1 LVFNHFENHPYPS
14 KMTETEDLIIRQQRD
29 LLKRLIWL
37 RNQVECEG
45 AERFKKWASW
55 IEREEFVESGK
66 NLANYLALRKHDL
79 RVLQKELSP
88 LGLSSLGRLES
99 KVLPALDAVIASLA
113 KISQSPKSKKYQH
126 PAKEIIQLG
135 NKLLKKRCN
144 HIFGK
149 STSQTRIMVTLSGET
164 AVQPEFIENLVARGM
179 NVARINCA
187 HDDREIW
194 KLMIQHVREA
204 SRRAG
209 SVCRIMMDLAGPKAR
224 ITKISFPVNQK
235 RIFSGDTIR
244 ITEIPDSGSE
254 SEITIQINISQIFK
268 KLGKGQEVWIDD
280 GKIGAT
286 VEVVTGHSC
295 TLEVFHAGPKGTK
308 LTCEKGINF
317 PGIDIGNALSD
328 SDIENID
335 FITEYADLIG
345 YSFIQKAED
354 LDILDFELSKR
365 SAQAIRL
372 PVVAKIE
379 TELAVQN
386 LPEIIV
392 KAAGRRP
399 LAIMIARGDLA
410 VEIGY
415 ERLAEIQEE
424 IMWLAEAAHIPVIW
438 ATQVLERLVK
448 KGVRSR
454 AEITDAAMSVRAECV
469 MLNKGA
475 YVLEAIEILRDLY
488 KRMHQH
494 QEKKSPQL
502 RALKSWT
509 AV

>member
-1 LVFNHFENHPYPS
+1 MAEN
-14 KMTETEDLIIRQQRD
+14 EDIILRQQRD

-45 AERFKKWASW
+45 AIRFKKWEPW
-55 IEREEFVESGK
+55 IDREEFIESGK

-99 KVLPALDAVIASLA
+99 KVLPSLDAVIASLA
-113 KISQSPKSKKYQH
+113 RISQSPKSEKYSH
-126 PAKEIIQLG
+126 PAKENIQLG
-135 NKLLKKRCN
+135 KKLLKKRCSE
-144 HIFGK
+144 IFGK
-149 STSQTRIMVTLSGET
+149 SSSQTRIMVTLSGET
-164 AVQPEFIENLVARGM
+164 ADQPKLIENLVARGM

-187 HDDREIW
+187 HDDRDTW
-194 KLMIQHVREA
+194 KSMIHYVREA
-204 SRRAG
+204 SANTG
-209 SVCRIMMDLAGPKAR
+209 SSCRIMMDLAGPKAR
-224 ITKISFPVNQK
+224 ITGLVFPQNQK
-235 RIFSGDTIR
+235 RVFRGNTIHLSDNPGAGNESQISITVSIPQIFS
-244 ITEIPDSGSE
+244 
-254 SEITIQINISQIFK
+254 
-268 KLGKGQEVWIDD
+268 KLVEGQEVWIDD
-280 GKIGAT
+280 GKIGAQ
-286 VEVVTGHSC
+286 VEELADGGC
-295 TLEVFHAGPKGTK
+295 ILKVFHAGPKGTK
-308 LTCEKGINF
+308 LTDSKGINF
-317 PGIDIGNALSD
+317 PGIDVGSALSD
-328 SDIENID
+328 
-335 FITEYADLIG
+335 ADLANIHFVAENADMIG
-345 YSFIQKAED
+345 YSFIQKAAD
-354 LDILDFELSKR
+354 LDILEAELSNIATDT
-365 SAQAIRL
+365 SLL
-372 PVVAKIE
+372 PIVAKIE

-392 KAAGRRP
+392 RAAGRRP

-448 KGVRSR
+448 KGIRSR

-475 YVLEAIEILRDLY
+475 YVLDAIEILRDLY

-502 RALKSWT
+502 RALRSWID
-509 AV
+509 V

>member
-1 LVFNHFENHPYPS
+1 MTCVV
-14 KMTETEDLIIRQQRD
+14 MTENDDIIIRKQRD

-37 RNQVECEG
+37 RNQVDCEG
-45 AERFKKWASW
+45 TERFKKWESW
-55 IEREEFVESGK
+55 IVRDEFIESGK

-79 RVLQKELSP
+79 RVLQRELSP

-113 KISQSPKSKKYQH
+113 KISDSPKSKKYPH
-126 PAKEIIQLG
+126 PDQEKIQFG
-135 NKLLKKRCN
+135 QKLLKKRSN
-144 HIFGK
+144 EIFGH
-149 STSQTRIMVTLSGET
+149 SSSHIRIMVTLSGES
-164 AVQPEFIENLVARGM
+164 ADQPESIENLVIRGM
-179 NVARINCA
+179 DVARINCA
-187 HDDREIW
+187 HDDRATWEALIH
-194 KLMIQHVREA
+194 HVRTA
-204 SRRAG
+204 SAKTG
-209 SVCRIMMDLAGPKAR
+209 NSCRVMMDLAGPKAR
-224 ITKISFPVNQK
+224 ITGVTFPQEQK
-235 RIFSGDTIR
+235 RVFSGDTIYLSDTPELIGEDH
-244 ITEIPDSGSE
+244 ITMKVSIPH
-254 SEITIQINISQIFK
+254 ISK
-268 KLGKGQEVWIDD
+268 MLPKGMEVWIDD
-280 GKIGAT
+280 GKIGAKVAGHT
-286 VEVVTGHSC
+286 ETGC
-295 TLEVFHAGPKGTK
+295 YLEVFHSGQKGTK
-308 LTCEKGINF
+308 LSHSKGINF
-317 PGIDIGNALSD
+317 PGIAIGRALCDTDIKNLDFMIGNA
-328 SDIENID
+328 DI
-335 FITEYADLIG
+335 IG

-354 LDILDFELSKR
+354 IDLLEREISKR
-365 SAQAIRL
+365 VNDTFTIPL
-372 PVVAKIE
+372 VAKIE

-392 KAAGRRP
+392 RAAGRYP

-424 IMWLAEAAHIPVIW
+424 ILWLAEAAHIPVIW

-475 YVLEAIEILRDLY
+475 YVPEAIEILRDLY
-488 KRMHQH
+488 KRMNQH

-509 AV
+509 AI

>member
-1 LVFNHFENHPYPS
+1 MLAD
-14 KMTETEDLIIRQQRD
+14 KEDIIIRQQRD

-45 AERFKKWASW
+45 SERFKKWESW
-55 IEREEFVESGK
+55 IEREDFIESAK
-66 NLANYLALRKHDL
+66 NLAHYLALRKHDL

-113 KISQSPKSKKYQH
+113 KISQSPKSKKFPH
-126 PAKEIIQLG
+126 PAPETIQLG
-135 NKLLKKRCN
+135 KKLLKKRCN
-144 HIFGK
+144 EIFGK
-149 STSQTRIMVTLSGET
+149 SSSQTRIMVTLSGDSASE
-164 AVQPEFIENLVARGM
+164 PEFIESLVSRGM
-179 NVARINCA
+179 DVARINCA
-187 HDDREIW
+187 HDNRYIW
-194 KLMIQHVREA
+194 NELIRHVRDA
-204 SRRAG
+204 SAKTG
-209 SVCRIMMDLAGPKAR
+209 NKCRIMMDLAGPKAR
-224 ITKISFPVNQK
+224 ITGVHIQENHRRVFTDDV
-235 RIFSGDTIR
+235 ILLADTPECDYKTQAI
-244 ITEIPDSGSE
+244 ITVSIP
-254 SEITIQINISQIFK
+254 QIFR
-268 KLGKGQEVWIDD
+268 KLNKGTEVWIDD
-280 GKIGAT
+280 GKIGAR
-286 VEVVTGHSC
+286 VEEQSDTGC
-295 TLEVFHAGPKGTK
+295 FLRVFHAAPKGTK
-308 LTCEKGINF
+308 LGESKGINF
-317 PGIDIGNALSD
+317 PGIEIGSALSEAD
-328 SDIENID
+328 LTNLDFVID
-335 FITEYADLIG
+335 HADLIG
-345 YSFIQKAED
+345 YSFIQKAAD
-354 LDILDFELSKR
+354 LDTLEAELLKR
-365 SAQAIRL
+365 FDKTAAI
-372 PVVAKIE
+372 PIVAKIE

-392 KAAGRRP
+392 RAAGRHP

-475 YVLEAIEILRDLY
+475 YVLEAIEMLRDLY

-509 AV
+509 SV